1 MISTHAIRV
10 LGRDLQV
17 KSVSTPEQVAQVE
30 ALVNEKLSEA
40 GAAVSGGDSQV
51 VVILALMNLAEA
63 YLTAKNELEEERRAC
78 TVRVAG
84 LLERL
89 DRQTV

>member
-1 MISTHAIRV
+1 MISTHGIRV

-17 KSVSTPEQVAQVE
+17 KSASPPEHVAQVE
-30 ALVNEKLSEA
+30 ALVNEKLAEA

-51 VVILALMNLAEA
+51 VVILTMMNLAEA
-63 YLTAKNELEEERRAC
+63 CIAAQKELEEERRAC
-78 TVRVAG
+78 KVRVAG

-89 DRQTV
+89 DRREV